1 MIESTLWKHLKPEL
15 RRLGKFQKISDR
27 FTPGVPDVLGCTKGI
42 GVAMELKEFDGVRIL
57 KVSFRP
63 GQLDWLRDWAKG
75 GGISWVVVSLK
86 QTVYV
91 FRWQAGPELEMG
103 CSPDRAD
110 RLALLKFTKTRN
122 SLWSEFVAQMTA
134 LDRRIALSPVDP
146 YPRNDKNPA
155 RDPSVVP
162 AGLLKLD
169 FSRATAP

>member
-27 FTPGVPDVLGCTKGI
+27 FTPGVPDVLGCSGAGI
-42 GVAMELKEFDGVRIL
+42 AMELKEFDGVRVL

-63 GQLDWLRDWAKG
+63 GQLDWLRDWSKG
-75 GGISWVVVSLK
+75 GGISWIVVSHR

-91 FRWQAGPELEMG
+91 FRWQTGPELEEG
-103 CSPDRAD
+103 CSPDRVD
-110 RLALLKFTKTRN
+110 RIALLKFTKNRGN
-122 SLWSEFVAQMTA
+122 SWKDFVTQLAA
-134 LDRRIALSPVDP
+134 LDARIGPGTVDP

-155 RDPSVVP
+155 RSRFGTP

-169 FSRATAP
+169 FSKA